1 MILLFDNFSISNN
14 GGFDVKIHSKEYY
27 LYNSILEHKEDSYFI
42 QRALKLFADDYHEYI
57 STKIDECE
65 HALYMIEHKSEYYK
79 IANCQ
84 EKICNAQDKLY
95 PIQKEI
101 EIYEKEIKNL
111 NIEYKQRLEKNDELN
126 KKKNNIFY
134 FFKKNSIDTEISES
148 QGDLK
153 LLEIEI
159 KTTNEELNKLTN
171 LYKKTEEEI
180 EKYTKREQEI
190 SLKLE
195 KEFKI
200 FTINFDFDDLPYI
213 DGEYYKKVNIDRLI
227 EKKDEFAKKLEEL
240 LEIKKYQMN
249 NTITLDNSEV
259 KLNCIITEEYLE
271 DEMEI

>member
-1 MILLFDNFSISNN
+1 
-14 GGFDVKIHSKEYY
+14 
-27 LYNSILEHKEDSYFI
+27 
-42 QRALKLFADDYHEYI
+42 
-57 STKIDECE
+57 
-65 HALYMIEHKSEYYK
+65 MIEHKSEYYK

-95 PIQKEI
+95 PIKKEI